1 MYILIV
7 NFGEK
12 KLEYGKS
19 YNLMQKYVDAI
30 LQYKKD
36 EKICILEHLD
46 VYTIGASGNILDVV
60 DNINNIPI
68 FYTNRGGMVTYHGVG
83 QKIIYFLLD
92 LRKKSKDVKKF
103 VLAIENLI
111 IRVLKEFGI
120 IGFLKDGMVGV
131 FVNHLEK
138 EKKIAA
144 IGVKFSRWVS
154 SHGASLNVN
163 VDLKKFNAII
173 PCGIKEFGVTSMEEV
188 LGYKVEM
195 ARVDSA
201 IVKNIDKF
209 LIEIN

>member
-1 MYILIV
+1 MIIDVIKNPVGYSKSYDLMQKVVNLIV
-7 NFGEK
+7 EYK
-12 KLEYGKS
+12 KLERIV
-19 YNLMQKYVDAI
+19 L
-30 LQYKKD
+30 
-36 EKICILEHLD
+36 LEHFD
-46 VYTIGASGNILDVV
+46 VYTIGASGNEKDVV
-60 DNINNIPI
+60 LNIDNIPV

-92 LRKKSKDVKKF
+92 LRKRNKDVKKF

-111 IRVLKEFGI
+111 INVLKEFEI
-120 IGFLKDGMVGV
+120 LGFIKEGMVGV
-131 FVNHLEK
+131 FVEHLGEI
-138 EKKIAA
+138 KKIAA

-154 SHGASLNVN
+154 SHGTSLNVN
-163 VDLKKFNAII
+163 VDLKKFNAIV

-188 LGYKVEM
+188 LGYKIDM